1 MEISQVRLSHYVF
14 AILANQLFRPAFEKV
29 TEEMVSE
36 TTYSSLNST
45 FPADWP
51 NLEFLILD
59 AYFGSG
65 NETSNTT
72 AVEGRQYVASSVGL
86 VSTFSRGNVSIS
98 SPDTSDNPVISP
110 NWLLDPRDQELA
122 VAAFKRGR
130 DLFNT
135 SAIAPVVIEEVY
147 PGAQYQTD
155 EDILQ
160 VVLDSAN
167 SVYNGAGTNKMGK
180 VDDPMA
186 VVDSTGRVIG
196 AQGLRVVD
204 ASIFPFLPPGQP
216 SATVCKW
223 SLASH
228 LAFSRHWNAIMKGRN
243 TFSNGIPDMLAEK
256 IADGILNAAS
266 N

>member
-1 MEISQVRLSHYVF
+1 MWAETSRVRLSHYVL
-14 AILANQLFRPAFEKV
+14 AILADQLLRLAFEKV
-29 TEEMVSE
+29 AEEMVSK

-51 NLEFLILD
+51 NLEFLVLD

-72 AVEGRQYVASSVGL
+72 AVEGRQYVASSVGV

-98 SPDTSDNPVISP
+98 SPDTADNPIISP

-135 SAIAPVVIEEVY
+135 SVMAPVVIAEAY
-147 PGAQYQTD
+147 PGTQYKTD

-196 AQGLRVVD
+196 AQGLRVID

-223 SLASH
+223 SLVSH
-228 LAFSRHWNAIMKGRN
+228 LAFFRH
-243 TFSNGIPDMLAEK
+243 
-256 IADGILNAAS
+256 
-266 N
+266 